1 MSDIIITLALISL
14 MIFSLMFIIMI
25 ILALLKKYKFCDVS
39 FRILFVNAII
49 SLLLLS
55 VALPI
60 SLYIETERISTPEIT
75 VEEKE
80 FFYISKTG
88 DTDVDLG
95 MFSLIIFG
103 EIDGTLTFNNDFLV
117 FYRTEGNEISEER
130 IEAENLKFIIVE
142 NAEDEKIVTET
153 HTYYEQLNYR
163 TPPEVEVDYFETHY
177 KLYVTEKTFKE
188 IFK

>member
-1 MSDIIITLALISL
+1 MSNIIIILAFISL
-14 MIFSLMFIIMI
+14 MIFALTFIFLIIMA
-25 ILALLKKYKFCDVS
+25 ILNKFNFFNVVFCILSVS
-39 FRILFVNAII
+39 GIV

-55 VALPI
+55 IALPT
-60 SLYIETERISTPEIT
+60 SMAIETEHIPTPEIT

-88 DTDVDLG
+88 DTD
-95 MFSLIIFG
+95 
-103 EIDGTLTFNNDFLV
+103 NDFLL

-188 IFK
+188 IFE